1 MSLDHVDWPHATF
14 STPAKRIFD
23 TQTTQDFQSSLAIHR
38 IKYHLHKY
46 TTLMSHCAD
55 PDPHATASSIPMVTG
70 LMAVLD
76 RFAQLIDDTPPL
88 PGPRRYGNLACREW
102 HHKLDEHLAQWIRD
116 VLPAEY
122 HAVVPELQY
131 YLGNSFG
138 SSTRLDYGTGHE
150 LSFVATVAALDL
162 LGLFPHLRGTDV
174 FLLFTKY
181 YSIVRRLILTYTLE
195 PAGSHGVWGLDDHFH
210 LVYILGSSQWQL
222 LDAHAPLQPR
232 EVLDKALVREYKD
245 TNFYCQGINFIN
257 QVKMGPFEEHSPI
270 LYDIAVTVPRW
281 SKVCKGLL
289 KMYSVEVL
297 QKFPVV
303 QHFWF
308 GTGFFP
314 WINVQNGTD
323 LPVFEEKEEESIDQ
337 ANATSVAPDHT
348 STRFP
353 TSTAMPPPMAPPSGN
368 SVNSLLIHQNPH
380 SHRNQASLSR
390 DRLRR

>member
-1 MSLDHVDWPHATF
+1 MSLDHVDWLHATF
-14 STPAKRIFD
+14 STPVKRIFD
-23 TQTTQDFQSSLAIHR
+23 TQTTLDFQSSLAIHR

-46 TTLMSHCAD
+46 TTLMSHCPD
-55 PDPHATASSIPMVTG
+55 PDAHAASSSIAMVNG
-70 LMAVLD
+70 LMGVLD
-76 RFAQLIDDTPPL
+76 KLAQLIDETPPL

-102 HHKLDEHLAQWIRD
+102 HYKLDEHLSQWLREM
-116 VLPAEY
+116 LPAEY
-122 HAVVPELQY
+122 HVVVPELQY

-150 LSFVATVAALDL
+150 LSFMATVAALDL
-162 LGLFPHLRGTDV
+162 LGVFPHLRGNDV
-174 FLLFTKY
+174 FLLFNKY
-181 YSIVRRLILTYTLE
+181 YTIMRRLILTYTLE

-222 LDAHAPLQPR
+222 LDARAPLQPR
-232 EVLDKALVREYKD
+232 EVLDKSLVHDYKD
-245 TNFYCQGINFIN
+245 TNFYCQGIDFIN
-257 QVKMGPFEEHSPI
+257 EVKMGPFEEHSPI

-297 QKFPVV
+297 KKFPVV

-314 WINVQNGTD
+314 WVNIQNGTD
-323 LPVFEEKEEESIDQ
+323 LPVFEEKEDETIEQ
-337 ANATSVAPDHT
+337 ANAASPGPNHT

-353 TSTAMPPPMAPPSGN
+353 GSLSMPPPMGPPSGSSIN
-368 SVNSLLIHQNPH
+368 YLLSHQNS
-380 SHRNQASLSR
+380 SHRNQASSPK

>member
-1 MSLDHVDWPHATF
+1 MSLDRVDWPHATF
-14 STPAKRIFD
+14 STPVKRIFD
-23 TQTTQDFQSSLAIHR
+23 TQTTLDFQSSLAIHR

-46 TTLMSHCAD
+46 TTLISHCSD
-55 PDPHATASSIPMVTG
+55 PDPHATASSIAMVNG
-70 LMAVLD
+70 LMGVLD
-76 RFAQLIDDTPPL
+76 KLAHLIDETPPL

-102 HHKLDEHLAQWIRD
+102 HHKLDERLPQWLQEM
-116 VLPAEY
+116 LPSEY
-122 HAVVPELQY
+122 HEVVPELQY

-150 LSFVATVAALDL
+150 LSFMATITALDL
-162 LGLFPHLRGTDV
+162 LGMFPHMRGADV
-174 FLLFTKY
+174 FLLFNKY
-181 YSIVRRLILTYTLE
+181 YTIMRRLILTYTLE

-222 LDAHAPLQPR
+222 LDAQAPLQPR
-232 EVLDKALVREYKD
+232 EILDKSLVREYKD

-257 QVKMGPFEEHSPI
+257 EVKMGPFEEHSPI

-297 QKFPVV
+297 KKFPVV

-314 WINVQNGTD
+314 WVNIQNGTD
-323 LPVFEEKEEESIDQ
+323 LPVFEEKEEESIEQ
-337 ANATSVAPDHT
+337 ANAGSPGREQT

-353 TSTAMPPPMAPPSGN
+353 TSTSMPPPGVPPSGN
-368 SVNSLLIHQNPH
+368 SINYLLSHQNQ
-380 SHRNQASLSR
+380 SHRNQTSFSR